1 MKNKLI
7 KIMEDKNMKVVRV
20 TKTEYELEN
29 GDTYP
34 NVFELDEDI
43 TVEEFQS
50 ILDES
55 KTLILSHMKKIESK
69 NE

>member
-29 GDTYP
+29 GDIYP

-43 TVEEFQS
+43 TVEEFQI

-55 KTLILSHMKKIESK
+55 KSLVLSHMKKIESN

>member
-29 GDTYP
+29 GDIYP

-43 TVEEFQS
+43 TVEEFQN

-55 KTLILSHMKKIESK
+55 KSLILSHMKKIESK

>member
-29 GDTYP
+29 GDIYP
-34 NVFELDEDI
+34 NVFELDEDM
-43 TVEEFQS
+43 TVEEFQN

-55 KTLILSHMKKIESK
+55 KSLVLSHMKKIESK

>member
-29 GDTYP
+29 GDIYP

-55 KTLILSHMKKIESK
+55 KSLILSYMKKIESK

>member
-7 KIMEDKNMKVVRV
+7 KIMEDKNMKVIRV

-29 GDTYP
+29 GDIYP
-34 NVFELDEDI
+34 NVFGLDEDI
-43 TVEEFQS
+43 TVEKFQN

-55 KTLILSHMKKIESK
+55 KSLILSHMKKIESK

>member
-20 TKTEYELEN
+20 TKIEYELEN